1 MDQPGYV
8 AILRYW
14 LPATAGALVALTLA
28 APAPLVAQQPGATDS
43 RVVSGLRMQVAPPD
57 SSQARGVDAEL
68 RIALFDLAANRPL
81 AALNR
86 LEWLRSSSLAMELD
100 SARGGAAAPAGGVAR
115 RGSSRADLL
124 FLLAECYNRLG
135 MVGSF
140 REVAGALAQTP
151 GAERYANVVGSQ
163 LMLDAYRR
171 GDYARVRELAR
182 SVAAAP
188 GGGRLPLPSL
198 LAGLAAYQQGDYAA
212 SRTAF
217 GEVRAEG
224 GVYAPYAQLMDALA
238 QMGGDTTR
246 ALEALGALRSLA
258 QVATGSFGDH
268 VRLIAA
274 ELAYESGQYGSAVA
288 NARGVGSNT
297 GLTPQALLAQGWAL
311 YKNGELAAAR
321 SAFAEFAARYPLLPE
336 RDEARLMAG
345 QAMLEGGD
353 AAGAESY
360 FQAMADSVAVEL
372 SVLRSQSPA
381 RLSDG
386 ARTLV
391 TARAAGIAFVN
402 FPRDGK
408 TLAFAEN
415 SAADVSAAL
424 AAFAGS
430 EAPPPRSGPH
440 IVSVADIERRL
451 QSVQPKLDASF
462 PRRIL
467 YTPAGKEAAQSYAA
481 RAQKLADADVRVAL
495 ANYDVNE
502 QVEANQMKIAALEE
516 LQLLVALHEK
526 RLASDAAVID
536 ATRDSLGAMRTVLAR
551 GREKVRDAVLRRIA
565 LTQRMAAQNRAMI
578 DSVRR
583 SLAVGGAASDDQT
596 LDVEAQTA
604 AAFGELASMVQGG
617 LDTLVN
623 RHPVFAMA
631 DSIAGRLRAADSLHD
646 EVRSVLAADSAVA
659 GQTLAGLRAKESQRT
674 TTARGAL
681 AAAERER
688 DAAERDLVALLD
700 TDLHAR
706 AVSLAGDLQRDREAA
721 EYGSANAAFF
731 RAIEPADG
739 NQARSDAK
747 ERTP

>member
-1 MDQPGYV
+1 MDQPGYLT
-8 AILRYW
+8 ILKPR
-14 LPATAGALVALTLA
+14 LQVTALAFAALTLA
-28 APAPLVAQQPGATDS
+28 AAPPLAAQEQGGGDAQ
-43 RVVSGLRMQVAPPD
+43 VVSGSRVALAPPE
-57 SSQARGVDAEL
+57 SSQTRGVDTEL
-68 RIALFDLAANRPL
+68 RIALFDLASGRPL

-86 LEWLRSSSLAMELD
+86 LEWLRSSALAMELD
-100 SARGGAAAPAGGVAR
+100 STRSSSAGGGAGA

-124 FLLAECYNRLG
+124 FLLAESYNRLG
-135 MVGSF
+135 MAGSF

-151 GAERYANVVGSQ
+151 GAERYAPLVGSQ

-171 GDYARVRELAR
+171 GDFARVRELAR
-182 SVAAAP
+182 SVAPSSA
-188 GGGRLPLPSL
+188 GGRMPLVNL
-198 LAGLAAYQQGDYAA
+198 GDGLAAYQQGNYAD
-212 SRTAF
+212 SRVAF
-217 GEVRAEG
+217 ANVRAEG
-224 GVYAPYAQLMDALA
+224 GVYAPYAQLMDALS

-288 NARGVGSNT
+288 NARGVGSGT
-297 GLTPQALLAQGWAL
+297 GLAPQALLAQGWSL
-311 YKNGELAAAR
+311 YRSGDLAAAR
-321 SAFAEFAARYPLLPE
+321 AAFADFAARYPLLPE

-353 AAGAESY
+353 ATGAESY
-360 FQAMADSVAVEL
+360 FQAMADSVAMEL
-372 SVLRSQSPA
+372 ASLRSQSPA
-381 RLSDG
+381 LLTDG

-391 TARAAGIAFVN
+391 SARAAGIAFLN

-408 TLAFAEN
+408 TLAFSEG
-415 SAADVSAAL
+415 SAGDVSSML

-451 QSVQPKLDASF
+451 QGAQPRLEASF
-462 PRRIL
+462 PKRIL
-467 YTPAGKEAAQSYAA
+467 YAPAGREAAQSYASLS
-481 RAQKLADADVRVAL
+481 QKLADADVRVAL

-526 RLASDAAVID
+526 RLASDASVIS
-536 ATRDSLGAMRTVLAR
+536 ASRDSLAAMRTALAR
-551 GREKVRDAVLRRIA
+551 GRERVRQAVLDRIA
-565 LTQRMAAQNRAMI
+565 ETQRMAAENRAMI

-583 SLAVGGAASDDQT
+583 SLGGSGVPTDDETLDLETETASD
-596 LDVEAQTA
+596 
-604 AAFGELASMVQGG
+604 FGRLASLVQGG
-617 LDTLVN
+617 LDTLVD

-631 DSIAGRLRAADSLHD
+631 DSITVRLRSADSLHAA
-646 EVRSVLAADSAVA
+646 VRSVLAADSVA
-659 GQTLAGLRAKESQRT
+659 AAQALAGLRAKESQRT
-674 TTARGAL
+674 TSARAAL

-688 DAAERDLVALLD
+688 AAAERDLVALLD
-700 TDLHAR
+700 SDLRTR
-706 AVSLAGDLQRDREAA
+706 AVALAGQLQRDREAA

-731 RAIEPADG
+731 RAIEPAG
-739 NQARSDAK
+739 ASQARSDTQ